1 MGSRG
6 EDALNKVLELMEPDA
21 RKRATLRE
29 EGFWDLLEGEPP
41 STGVSQRLMLSGAL
55 PAVYERYWRPGWGRL
70 FKGLTGPGMDE
81 EVRIA
86 RLLLGLAE
94 GHRVMDLA
102 CGPGNFTRSF
112 ARTVG
117 AEGLAVGVDVS
128 ESMLAKAAGDSK
140 RSAGD
145 QLAYVRADATELPFS
160 DAAFD
165 GVCCFGA
172 LYLISD
178 PAEAMA
184 EMRRVLRPGG
194 RVAIMT
200 SVRRGITLS
209 PLKPVI
215 RLSSGLRLFE
225 GDEIT
230 SELERLGF
238 TEIHQRV
245 SGMVQFVG
253 GRVEQ
258 R

>member
-1 MGSRG
+1 MAPQG
-6 EDALNKVLELMEPDA
+6 EAALTRALELMEPVA
-21 RKRATLRE
+21 RERGVLRE
-29 EGFWDLLEGEPP
+29 EGFYDLLEGVPQ
-41 STGVSQRLMLSGAL
+41 STGATQRLMLGDAL
-55 PAVYERYWRPGWGRL
+55 PTVYERYWRPGWGRL

-86 RLLLGLAE
+86 RLLLGLTE

-117 AEGLAVGVDVS
+117 GEGLAVGVDVS
-128 ESMLAKAAGDSK
+128 ESMLAQGVEDTKRGDD
-140 RSAGD
+140 GEV
-145 QLAYVRADATELPFS
+145 AYVRADATELPFS
-160 DAAFD
+160 DGSFD
-165 GVCCFGA
+165 GACCFGA

-178 PAEAMA
+178 PDAAMA

-215 RLSSGLRLFE
+215 RLTSGLKLFE

-253 GRVEQ
+253 GRVE